1 LEKDPDPVRTER
13 LRLMSETRKK
23 LPVFGFEI
31 DVSEVPVK
39 TAEEAITRY
48 ELEDGTVLK
57 VKNVAT
63 AVLRVDNQWLPD
75 GSPVYIVVSTP
86 VVGVDSSVLK
96 RPQAQEK
103 GTVH

>member
-1 LEKDPDPVRTER
+1 
-13 LRLMSETRKK
+13 MAETKKK
-23 LPVFGFEI
+23 LPLFGFEV
-31 DVSEVPVK
+31 DVSVVPVK
-39 TAEEAITRY
+39 RSEEAVTQY

-86 VVGVDSSVLK
+86 VVGVDSSLLK
-96 RPQAQEK
+96 RPTEQEQ